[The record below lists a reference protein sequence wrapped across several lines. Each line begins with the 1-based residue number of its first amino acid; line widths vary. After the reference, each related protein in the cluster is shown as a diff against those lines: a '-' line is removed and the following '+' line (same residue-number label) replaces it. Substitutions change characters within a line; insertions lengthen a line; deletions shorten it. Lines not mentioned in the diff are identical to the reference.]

1 MSFFFFF
8 TEPVAGKN
16 QITKTESISEDLYII
31 YKKYK
36 FLFYWSNNGWTIV
49 NIFNIGKDKR
59 FFTLSLRSFGYILY
73 NESDGKKIK
82 K

>member
-16 QITKTESISEDLYII
+16 QITKTESISKDLYII

-36 FLFYWSNNGWTIV
+36 CLFIDPTM
-49 NIFNIGKDKR
+49 DDQ
-59 FFTLSLRSFGYILY
+59 L
-73 NESDGKKIK
+73 
-82 K
+82 

>member
-36 FLFYWSNNGWTIV
+36 FLFIDPTMDDQLYISSILEKINA
-49 NIFNIGKDKR
+49 
-59 FFTLSLRSFGYILY
+59 SLL
-73 NESDGKKIK
+73 
-82 K
+82 

>member
-1 MSFFFFF
+1 MYKFFFYNFVNTYLYLNISLMSFFYFF

-36 FLFYWSNNGWTIV
+36 FLFIDPTM
-49 NIFNIGKDKR
+49 DDQ
-59 FFTLSLRSFGYILY
+59 L
-73 NESDGKKIK
+73 
-82 K
+82 

>member
-16 QITKTESISEDLYII
+16 QITKTESISGDLYII

-36 FLFYWSNNGWTIV
+36 FLFIDPTMDD
-49 NIFNIGKDKR
+49 IGKDKR
-59 FFTLSLRSFGYILY
+59 FFTLS
-73 NESDGKKIK
+73 
-82 K
+82 